1 MKNKKI
7 RIDTNSARGAL
18 YRASTLDDSVEVD
31 EEYDSD
37 FGEEHFDDECVG
49 KLERFIRNMFS
60 LHVFLTFYLSG
71 TYREMLD
78 ILYIHIRYFGYPNF
92 DVAVSF

>member
-7 RIDTNSARGAL
+7 RIDLNSSRGTL

-37 FGEEHFDDECVG
+37 FGEEHYDDECG
-49 KLERFIRNMFS
+49 GEGAGISFS
-60 LHVFLTFYLSG
+60 
-71 TYREMLD
+71 RK
-78 ILYIHIRYFGYPNF
+78 
-92 DVAVSF
+92 

>member
-49 KLERFIRNMFS
+49 KLDRFTNNVFTFKRSSFMELHIGSPRQTLLRYSTSIRFTS
-60 LHVFLTFYLSG
+60 LLN
-71 TYREMLD
+71 R
-78 ILYIHIRYFGYPNF
+78 
-92 DVAVSF
+92 